1 MRRKLKCYRQFAK
14 KKLSVLR
21 LVNIVSI
28 GMDVISKKYR
38 CRNIVPC
45 QQAVSQHNLNRN
57 FLVPGHPFCL
67 EIYFLFCNLVLKFRN
82 WFKLSFVAK
91 PVGSLETLSECLA
104 SLSLSP
110 LVSASPSMS
119 KDKQQKSEHA
129 RCAREPAAAV
139 YSYRNPTSMT
149 TKAKFNPP
157 N

>member
-28 GMDVISKKYR
+28 GMAVISKKYR

-110 LVSASPSMS
+110 GLCFTEHVKRQAAKERARTVRQRTGSCCVQLPESNINDNKGKIQSA
-119 KDKQQKSEHA
+119 
-129 RCAREPAAAV
+129 
-139 YSYRNPTSMT
+139 
-149 TKAKFNPP
+149 
-157 N
+157 